1 MSNRLVE
8 IMRLGQSIW
17 YDNIRRAM
25 LTTGDLKKKIE
36 EDDLRGVTS
45 NPTIFEK
52 AITGSTDYDEQLSR
66 LVQAGKGVS
75 EIYEDLVVEDIGH
88 AADVLK
94 PVYDKTDGLD
104 GYISLEVNPKLA
116 YDTQGTIDEAARL
129 FERVGRKN
137 VMIKIPAAQEG
148 LPAIEESIYRGINI
162 NVTMIFSIENYVQ
175 VAEAFIRG
183 LERRAAEGK
192 SVDHIASVASFFV
205 SRVDTAIDA
214 DLEYKARHAPTPEEK
229 QRLESLCGRAAVANA
244 KLAYQ
249 KYKELFHGPRFAALR
264 AQGAQV
270 QRCLWASTGT
280 KNPNYSDVLYVDNL
294 IGPETVNTVP
304 PATYTAIRDHGRV
317 EPTLEEGLNECG
329 LLIDQLAEV
338 GIDLKAVT
346 EKLQRDGLSAFVNS
360 FDTLVESI
368 EAKRDALLSGIN
380 ERLSASLGKYADA
393 VSAAIREAEKGDV
406 MRRVWRKDAAL
417 WKSEEEHQKI
427 IKNSLGWLNVA
438 DQIIGVEDEL
448 VAFAD
453 RLREKGFKH
462 VVLNGMGGSSL
473 APEVLR
479 RTFGRREGYPELL
492 VLDSTDPDTVAEFRE
507 KIDPAQT
514 LFVVSSKSGT
524 TTEPLSF
531 YRYWYAE
538 VGKVKENPGENF
550 IAVTDPGTKME
561 ADAARDKFKRVF
573 LNPPDI
579 GGRYS
584 ALSYFGMVPAALMGV
599 DIKKL
604 LGRAERV
611 IHACSQVVPAGE
623 NPGARLGVVIGEC
636 ARAGRDKLTIVADPK
651 VESFG
656 LWVEQLIAESTGK
669 EGKGVVPVA
678 GEPLAA
684 PSAYGDDRLFV
695 SIAVGKLDS
704 EVESK
709 LKALEAAGHPV
720 VYRTLTDLY
729 DLGEEF
735 FLWEIAA
742 AVAGWR
748 LGINPFDQPNVQESK
763 DATRELLDAFKQQ
776 GSLREQAVL
785 AEGDGLVVYGDEAA
799 RAALGA
805 EGVPGIFKAHLGRVK
820 PGDYIALLDYF
831 EESEDAEGIVQQIR
845 THLRD
850 ATRCA
855 TTTGYGPRFLHSTGQ
870 LHKGGPDSGVFIQVT
885 ARDARDVEIP
895 GEPYTFSTL
904 KQAQA
909 LGDFRS
915 LSTRGRRAVRVEIG
929 PDVTAGL
936 RRLYELVREA
946 VPVSGA
952 TAG

>member
-8 IMRLGQSIW
+8 IMKLGQSVW

-25 LTTGDLKKKIE
+25 LTTGDLRKKIE

-52 AITGSTDYDEQLSR
+52 AITGSTDYDEQLGR
-66 LVQAGKGVS
+66 LVQAGKGVG
-75 EIYEDLVVEDIGH
+75 EIYEDLVVEDIGS
-88 AADVLK
+88 AADVLR

-116 YDTQGTIDEAARL
+116 YDTRGTIDEASRL

-162 NVTMIFSIENYVQ
+162 NVTMIFSIENYEQ

-192 SVDHIASVASFFV
+192 NVDHIASVASFFV

-214 DLEYKARHAPTPEEK
+214 DLEYKARHASSPEERR
-229 QRLESLCGRAAVANA
+229 RLESLCGKAAIANA

-249 KYKELFHGPRFAALR
+249 KYKEIFHGPRFADLR
-264 AQGAQV
+264 ARGAQV

-280 KNPNYSDVLYVDNL
+280 KNPNYPDVLYVDNL

-317 EPTLEEGLNECG
+317 GLTLEEGLDECRA
-329 LLIDQLAEV
+329 LIGQLAEV
-338 GIDLKAVT
+338 GIDLKEVT
-346 EKLQRDGLSAFVNS
+346 EKLQRDGLAAFVNS

-380 ERLSASLGKYADA
+380 ERLTVSLGKYADA

-427 IKNSLGWLNVA
+427 IRNSLGWLNVA
-438 DQIIGVEDEL
+438 DQMIGVEDDL

-453 RLREKGFKH
+453 RIRGKGFRH

-479 RTFGRREGYPELL
+479 RTFGRQEGYPELL

-507 KIDPAQT
+507 KIDPAHT

-550 IAVTDPGTKME
+550 LAVTDPGTKME
-561 ADAARDKFKRVF
+561 ADAARDRFKRVF
-573 LNPPDI
+573 LNPSDI

-584 ALSYFGMVPAALMGV
+584 ALSYFGIVPAALMGV
-599 DIKKL
+599 DIRKL

-623 NPGARLGVVIGEC
+623 NPGARLGAVIGEC

-695 SIAVGKLDS
+695 SIAVGRLDS
-704 EVESK
+704 ETESK

-735 FLWEIAA
+735 FLWEVAT

-763 DATRELLDAFKQQ
+763 DATRELLDAFRRDGRLQ
-776 GSLREQAVL
+776 EQAVV
-785 AEGDGLVVYGDEAA
+785 AEGEGLTVYADDAN

-805 EGVPGIFKAHLGRVK
+805 DGVPGIFRAHLGRVK
-820 PGDYIALLDYF
+820 QGDYIALLDYF

-885 ARDARDVEIP
+885 AEDAKDVGIP

-909 LGDFRS
+909 LGDFRA

-929 PDVTAGL
+929 SDVTAGL
-936 RRLYELVREA
+936 RRLFEVIREA

-952 TAG
+952 TGA

>member
-1 MSNRLVE
+1 MK
-8 IMRLGQSIW
+8 LGQSIW

-25 LTTGDLKKKIE
+25 LTTGDLRKKIE

-52 AITGSTDYDEQLSR
+52 AITGSTDYDEQLAR
-66 LVQAGKGVS
+66 LVQAGKGVV
-75 EIYEDLVVEDIGH
+75 EIYEELVVEDIAN
-88 AADVLK
+88 AADALK

-116 YDTQGTIDEAARL
+116 YDTRGTIDEASRL

-175 VAEAFIRG
+175 VAEAFIKG

-214 DLEYKARHAPTPEEK
+214 DLEYKARHAAGPEEK
-229 QRLESLCGRAAVANA
+229 KRLEGLCGRAAVANA
-244 KLAYQ
+244 KLAYE
-249 KYKELFHGPRFAALR
+249 KYKELFHGGRFAALK
-264 AQGAQV
+264 AKGAQV

-317 EPTLEEGLNECG
+317 ALTLEEGLDECRA
-329 LLIDQLAEV
+329 LIAELAEV

-346 EKLQRDGLSAFVNS
+346 EKLQRDGLAAFVGS
-360 FDTLVESI
+360 FDTLAESI

-380 ERLSASLGKYADA
+380 GRVEATLGKYADA

-438 DQIIGVEDEL
+438 DEMIGVEDEL
-448 VAFAD
+448 VAFAG
-453 RLREKGFKH
+453 RIRERGFAH

-479 RTFGRREGYPELL
+479 RTFGRQEGFPELL

-507 KIDPAQT
+507 KIDPAKT

-524 TTEPLSF
+524 TTEPLAF
-531 YRYWYAE
+531 YRYWFGE
-538 VGKVKENPGENF
+538 VSKVKENPGENF
-550 IAVTDPGTKME
+550 LAVTDPGTKME
-561 ADAARDKFKRVF
+561 ADATRDKFKRVF
-573 LNPPDI
+573 LNPSDI

-584 ALSYFGMVPAALMGV
+584 ALSYFGMVPAALMGLDV
-599 DIKKL
+599 RKL
-604 LGRAERV
+604 LDRAERV
-611 IHACSQVVPAGE
+611 VHACSQVVPAAE
-623 NPGARLGVVIGEC
+623 NPGARLGAIIGEC
-636 ARAGRDKLTIVADPK
+636 AKAGRDKLTIVADPK

-695 SIAVGKLDS
+695 SIAVGRPDS
-704 EVESK
+704 EVEAK

-720 VYRTLTDLY
+720 VYRTLTDAY

-735 FLWEIAA
+735 FLWEIAT

-748 LGINPFDQPNVQESK
+748 LSINPFDQPNVQESK
-763 DATRELLDAFKQQ
+763 DATRELLDAFGRQ
-776 GSLREQAVL
+776 GSLQEQPVL
-785 AEGDGLVVYGDEAA
+785 ASDGGLTVYADEAA
-799 RAALGA
+799 RAAIEARTVGDVL
-805 EGVPGIFKAHLGRVK
+805 ENHLKRVK
-820 PGDYIALLDYF
+820 PGDYVALLDYF

-885 ARDARDVEIP
+885 ALDARDVEIP
-895 GEPYTFSTL
+895 GEPFTFSTL

-915 LSTRGRRAVRVEIG
+915 LASRGRRAVRVEIG

-936 RRLYELVREA
+936 RRLFDIIRAA